1 MRNHRRRL
9 AAVLFV
15 GVVCGALAVLLARSA
30 GTTSAQKATRA
41 QAVAAH
47 AALRERER
55 GEADGGAEAEAYTD
69 RAFPASEI
77 TIDQIHGAIAANDAV
92 NGRGSKL
99 SSKWDALGPE
109 TLDVDRSA
117 PSRSS
122 SRRSGRAA

>member
-15 GVVCGALAVLLARSA
+15 AAVGAVLALLLARGS
-30 GTTSAQKATRA
+30 GTNGAQKATRA

-69 RAFPASEI
+69 RAYPASEI
-77 TIDQIHGAIAANDAV
+77 TIDQIQGAIVANDAV
-92 NGRGSKL
+92 NGRGAKL
-99 SSKWDALGPE
+99 A
-109 TLDVDRSA
+109 TR
-117 PSRSS
+117 
-122 SRRSGRAA
+122 